1 MAITST
7 SNTAFIEQEIYSSFI
22 LENLDTGLL
31 PDMFYRNVS
40 DFAAGETLNIPTI
53 GDVTIQD
60 ITENEDYTYNPIDT
74 GRVNLVIDESV
85 GDAFYITDKM
95 REDGYNI
102 DALLST
108 RGAKGAQALKE
119 YHQTNAFQTLYDAQT
134 AADANLINGFAHR
147 AVGSGTDEEMEVSD
161 FSDMGLAFDKA
172 NAPYEGR
179 VAIVDPVTA
188 RYLENKFQG
197 NYNVDSNPTMQAL
210 LEQGLGMGMQFRMEL
225 FGWNVLVS
233 NLLPDVAAGTD
244 VTGAGGITNA
254 GKANLFMC
262 LADDQCTP
270 LMYASRREPSV
281 ETERNKDKR
290 RDEFAM
296 SARWGFG
303 AQRLDTLGVIVTK
316 ASA

>member
-7 SNTAFIEQEIYSSFI
+7 SNTAFIEQEIYSNFI

-31 PDMFYRNVS
+31 PEMFYRNVS
-40 DFAAGETLNIPTI
+40 DFQSGETLNIPTI

-60 ITENEDYTYNPIDT
+60 VTENEDYTYNPIDSD
-74 GRVNLVIDESV
+74 RIQLVIDESV

-95 REDGYNI
+95 REDGYNV
-102 DALLST
+102 DALLAA
-108 RGAKGAQALKE
+108 RGRKGAQALKE
-119 YHQTNAFQTLYDAQT
+119 YHQTNAFATLYAAQT
-134 AADANLINGFAHR
+134 AADPNEINGFAHR
-147 AVGSGTDEEMEVSD
+147 IVGSGAGEQLEITD
-161 FSDMGLAFDKA
+161 FSNLGLAFDKA
-172 NAPYEGR
+172 NVPYEGR

-188 RYLENKFQG
+188 RYLETKFQG
-197 NYNVDSNPTMQAL
+197 TYNVDANPTMQML

-225 FGWNVLVS
+225 FGWNVMVS
-233 NLLPDVAAGTD
+233 NLLPDVAAGTNVD
-244 VTGAGGITNA
+244 GSGAITNA
-254 GKANLFMC
+254 GKANLFMSIM
-262 LADDQCTP
+262 DDQHTP

-303 AQRLDTLGVIVTK
+303 AQRLDTLAVAVSRAT
-316 ASA
+316 A